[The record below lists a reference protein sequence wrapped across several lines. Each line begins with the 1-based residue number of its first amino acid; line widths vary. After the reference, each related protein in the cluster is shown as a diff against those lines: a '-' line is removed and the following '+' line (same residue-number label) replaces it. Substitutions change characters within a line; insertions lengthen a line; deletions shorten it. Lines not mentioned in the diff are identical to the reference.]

1 MNQLQNLTGKHR
13 IQCELRQNRKFSR
26 RDYFKVRMTRELR
39 CFNVSRCK
47 KKVKERMGLDKKLIY
62 SSNDDTCKKKEEG

>member
-26 RDYFKVRMTRELR
+26 RDYFKVRMTREVR

-47 KKVKERMGLDKKLIY
+47 KDKKLIY
-62 SSNDDTCKKKEEG
+62 SSNDDTCKKKEEA